1 MVKIIFFQPCLN
13 DDYILKM
20 WNYWHWNIEVS
31 HTIIKCLTYTINLK
45 SFRAKM
51 YYKNWLKIEHVE
63 FSFQENKMYHSYG
76 IFIIKYFYCYHWL
89 LMSKRG
95 KWQRIERKSNS
106 RTRMIHEKFFLKPQI
121 PLVAILRSFWWNS

>member
-20 WNYWHWNIEVS
+20 WNYRHWNIEVS

-51 YYKNWLKIEHVE
+51 YYKNWLKIEHVAV
-63 FSFQENKMYHSYG
+63 FFKENKMYHSYG
-76 IFIIKYFYCYHWL
+76 IFIIISLIINVK
-89 LMSKRG
+89 KR
-95 KWQRIERKSNS
+95 KMAKNWKKKQFTYEND
-106 RTRMIHEKFFLKPQI
+106 TWEFFLKPQI